1 MVITMIIITL
11 TIIIGIITTMVT
23 TVRSTISMIS
33 LLLSSGIS
41 VKSLTVEFHV
51 RLSEAV
57 PSVKQCKLKK
67 IK

>member
-1 MVITMIIITL
+1 MVIMIIITL
-11 TIIIGIITTMVT
+11 TIIIGIITTMVTT